1 MDRRK
6 RKSQMAIKAALI
18 QLLNK
23 KEFNAVKVSE
33 ICELA
38 DINRGTF
45 YLNYLDKYDLLEK
58 IIHEQID
65 LLVLYCKERQHG
77 EYSSLNLTFCYIAE
91 NKTVFRLI
99 FTADSQGIF
108 NQYLAQHILSEL
120 SADSTSEIKA
130 IFTASGITGILG
142 WYLLNE
148 SATVESLYEIEDIV
162 AKLQ

>member
-1 MDRRK
+1 
-6 RKSQMAIKAALI
+6 MAIKAALI

-77 EYSSLNLTFCYIAE
+77 EYSSLNLTFRYIAE
-91 NKTVFRLI
+91 NKTVFRLL

-120 SADSTSEIKA
+120 SADNTSEIKV